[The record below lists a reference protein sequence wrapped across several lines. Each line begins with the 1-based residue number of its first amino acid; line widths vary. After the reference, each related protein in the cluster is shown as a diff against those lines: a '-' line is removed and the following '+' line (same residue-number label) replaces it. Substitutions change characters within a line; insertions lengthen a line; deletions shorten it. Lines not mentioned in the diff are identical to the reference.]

1 MKIEERKAVRRE
13 AALRPSPA
21 KQREDSEL
29 TPRGGEKTPRP
40 GSPSKNNKD
49 LSAHLSD

>member
-13 AALRPSPA
+13 AALRPPT